1 MSSKKGVKLETL
13 ISLYENKVP
22 IVQISEKVGTSISN
36 VSKRLKKAGY
46 DIIRD
51 YSKDRRVR
59 TNRKK
64 VDLEFFN
71 KIDTK
76 EKAYFLGIMY
86 ADGSVSKNQFYLKLN
101 DKEVLDAFKK
111 YLNCD
116 NEVKKVKNSKAYILT
131 ISSKKICNDLIKHG
145 CTPNKTKTIRFPKID
160 KELQSHFIR
169 GFLDGDGCILMG
181 NTVGTSGLN
190 FTSASLLFLKD
201 LEKVL
206 LPYIKHSHISKEKT
220 DVWHL
225 RCHGKQILT
234 ILNYIYSDANIYM
247 YRKYEK
253 YNKLIGSSKTG

>member
-116 NEVKKVKNSKAYILT
+116 YEVKKVKNSKAYILT

-160 KELQSHFIR
+160 KEL
-169 GFLDGDGCILMG
+169 
-181 NTVGTSGLN
+181 
-190 FTSASLLFLKD
+190 
-201 LEKVL
+201 
-206 LPYIKHSHISKEKT
+206 
-220 DVWHL
+220 
-225 RCHGKQILT
+225 
-234 ILNYIYSDANIYM
+234 
-247 YRKYEK
+247 
-253 YNKLIGSSKTG
+253 